1 MTTPAALVAQ
11 AADLLR
17 RSRAT
22 VAFTGAGLST
32 PSGIPDFRSAGSGLW
47 ENADPFEVASLAA
60 FRYHPE
66 KFYAWVRPLVETM
79 HHAQPNPAHH
89 ALAALEAAG
98 RLALVITQNIDT
110 LHLRAGSRHV
120 LEIHGHVREVTCGNC
135 HRHWPGQPVFDQFL
149 QDGQVPRC
157 ADCGGVLKPDVI
169 LMGEQLPEALL
180 RQAQTAVKNC
190 DVLLVAGSSLEVFPA
205 ADLPLKAI
213 TYGARLILVNI
224 TPTYLDEQAAVV
236 IHGDVAEILPQMAEA
251 VLEPAHAH

>member
-22 VAFTGAGLST
+22 VALTGAGIST

-47 ENADPFEVASLAA
+47 ESADPFEVASLAS

-66 KFYAWVRPLVETM
+66 KFYAWVRPLVVTM
-79 HHAQPNPAHH
+79 HNAQPNPAHY

-98 RLALVITQNIDT
+98 RLELVVTQNIDA
-110 LHLRAGSRHV
+110 LHTRAGSRRV
-120 LEIHGHVREVTCGNC
+120 IEIHGHVREATCGNC
-135 HRHWPGQPVFDQFL
+135 HRHWPGPPIFEKFL

-190 DVLLVAGSSLEVFPA
+190 EVMLVAGSSLEVFPA

-236 IHGDVAEILPQMAEA
+236 LHGDVAEILPQLAEA
-251 VLEPAHAH
+251 VLEPAHAP

>member
-1 MTTPAALVAQ
+1 M
-11 AADLLR
+11 
-17 RSRAT
+17 
-22 VAFTGAGLST
+22 
-32 PSGIPDFRSAGSGLW
+32 
-47 ENADPFEVASLAA
+47 
-60 FRYHPE
+60 
-66 KFYAWVRPLVETM
+66 
-79 HHAQPNPAHH
+79 
-89 ALAALEAAG
+89 
-98 RLALVITQNIDT
+98 
-110 LHLRAGSRHV
+110 
-120 LEIHGHVREVTCGNC
+120 
-135 HRHWPGQPVFDQFL
+135 
-149 QDGQVPRC
+149 PRC